1 MAVDR
6 IPELNPSLLAD
17 VDPTNIGSC
26 PSGHYVEVPSA
37 QLPLSVGG
45 RGKTVAPGEARTHGL
60 QIMRLTRCLL
70 RYGGLCNCT
79 VTFLLMVGQAKQKC
93 FVKKISC
100 QKGDSNPRPHKRTR
114 NLLSSPIRGQ
124 GCSLES
130 GALDHSAILTCV
142 PVSPRTVGKRT

>member
-17 VDPTNIGSC
+17 VDPANIGSC

-37 QLPLSVGG
+37 QLPLSVDG

-70 RYGGLCNCT
+70 RYGGICNCT
-79 VTFLLMVGQAKQKC
+79 VTFLLMLGQAKQKC
-93 FVKKISC
+93 FVKKFPVRRGI
-100 QKGDSNPRPHKRTR
+100 RTPA
-114 NLLSSPIRGQ
+114 LIRGPEISSHPLS
-124 GCSLES
+124 GDKAAALSL
-130 GALDHSAILTCV
+130 A
-142 PVSPRTVGKRT
+142 P